1 MAVALPARTTVL
13 GLPNRADNQIDLTL
27 LSALLEYFESLLGTA
42 IGYYEDDLADLP
54 TASGVTDGS
63 FAVVLNDA
71 TVSNRGVYQEQS
83 DAWVKVASLP
93 AGFSTTDPVVLS
105 AAGSADVIA
114 ATANRSWQSGAFAE
128 TFTMQ
133 VAADNTGAV
142 TVAIDGGSALAL
154 VDADGSAL
162 AAGFLTEDMVVDFR
176 FDGTQYRLT
185 STSSAAATL
194 AGAQAAQ
201 AAAEAAEATA
211 TSAATTAG
219 TARDEAVDAAAQAAA
234 NATLAPAGDWD
245 ATSGSFPSGTSRG
258 DYYIVSVP
266 GTVDG
271 QLFNAGDWL
280 VSLADGA
287 STSTFS
293 GNWLRGDYG
302 GPANQNAF
310 ESRAAAELANIP
322 ATVNCIRVKTPSGG
336 VIDYVR
342 NTRGAVGQAL
352 QTADGQWW
360 MPAAPWMVTPNHWAE
375 NTSQGVTD
383 MLAATQA
390 AVDFAE
396 DFAGTG
402 VYVSGG
408 RVQFLAER
416 YLHSDEVVVGDSG
429 VYIYGAAGDAATRVD
444 NNNPTA
450 CTFRVVPSDSTG
462 AASPTTDD
470 VVEGGGIN
478 GLAMWMTADNP
489 RAGAHIYVDR
499 AARFQIQ
506 NVSAWNHYVQFHF
519 AGVGENCT
527 LEFCNASATGANIV
541 VDATH
546 NPTGGVL
553 SGSALIKVT
562 AREVVETHPSGAY
575 QASGGGA
582 WYTECNTVG
591 IFQVNAVASGN
602 GAVDCYYFDSF
613 DGVEIVGGHSNG
625 ATHACFHFAPL
636 HDAMPFTSFKSV
648 GHHCDPKPGNTDYG
662 VIFTDTNGAGGST
675 AGDIDF
681 TGCGISGAQVSSL
694 VINMQCRRFSWLG
707 GYMKGANKS
716 HVVINSDDADFV
728 EIAHCDLFN
737 ANLDTGTY
745 ANAPAVHLVRGANV
759 KIVSNTLNGG
769 TTGIEVESTMT
780 SAKVKDN
787 QVTGMSGID
796 FLLPTSLPANVNIG
810 PNEVSSSASIA
821 QAGSTVDLHPGLEVF
836 TFTGVAAVATIRAS
850 QFGVTNSNCSWDG
863 RQVEIIAGAS
873 FTIRDESDP
882 SGGNIQLSGGRNW
895 AMLAG
900 DRLRLEY
907 DGSASLWKEI
917 GRHRIDVA
925 ATFIADDDVTTYDL
939 PQDEGFIRV
948 YAENNANVWALFHYR
963 ADSGNEATGEIGK
976 GSAVTLSTAVLAG
989 TTGADAAVTISVND
1003 GTLYIENRMG
1013 GPLGFRF
1020 DASDALRAA

>member
-1 MAVALPARTTVL
+1 MTVDVLPALATYTVSGTGPYAIGHEYTEGAIFVRITSAAGAPRLDPADYTVDPVSGGDGNVTLTSGAATTYDGETLVIERETSVQQGWTGLGARGTAAEAQMDRTIMAVQELRRELSGALRLPVDLGALETLRLSAEDRADGILVFDGDGAPGVSDVSLTAVLEASTEAQEARDDAVALLDAAVAKQT
-13 GLPNRADNQIDLTL
+13 A
-27 LSALLEYFESLLGTA
+27 FE
-42 IGYYEDDLADLP
+42 D
-54 TASGVTDGS
+54 
-63 FAVVLNDA
+63 
-71 TVSNRGVYQEQS
+71 R
-83 DAWVKVASLP
+83 
-93 AGFSTTDPVVLS
+93 
-105 AAGSADVIA
+105 
-114 ATANRSWQSGAFAE
+114 
-128 TFTMQ
+128 
-133 VAADNTGAV
+133 
-142 TVAIDGGSALAL
+142 
-154 VDADGSAL
+154 
-162 AAGFLTEDMVVDFR
+162 
-176 FDGTQYRLT
+176 
-185 STSSAAATL
+185 
-194 AGAQAAQ
+194 
-201 AAAEAAEATA
+201 AEAA
-211 TSAATTAG
+211 AAH
-219 TARDEAVDAAAQAAA
+219 
-234 NATLAPAGDWD
+234 
-245 ATSGSFPSGTSRG
+245 
-258 DYYIVSVP
+258 I
-266 GTVDG
+266 
-271 QLFNAGDWL
+271 
-280 VSLADGA
+280 A
-287 STSTFS
+287 S
-293 GNWLRGDYG
+293 
-302 GPANQNAF
+302 P
-310 ESRAAAELANIP
+310 
-322 ATVNCIRVKTPSGG
+322 VNCIRVKTPSGG
-336 VIDYVR
+336 VLDFVR

-375 NTSQGVTD
+375 NANQGVTD
-383 MLAATQA
+383 MRPASQA
-390 AVDFAE
+390 AVYFAE
-396 DFAGTG
+396 DFVGTG

-408 RVQFLAER
+408 RVQYLAER
-416 YLHSDEVVVGDSG
+416 YRHSDEVVVRDNA
-429 VYIYGAAGDAATRVD
+429 VFICGAAGDAATRID
-444 NNNPTA
+444 NDNPTA
-450 CTFRVVPSDSTG
+450 CTFRVVPADPTG
-462 AASPTTDD
+462 AVAPTTDD
-470 VVEGGGIN
+470 MIEGGGIN

-527 LEFCNASATGANIV
+527 LEFCNASATGSNIV

-636 HDAMPFTSFKSV
+636 HDAMPFTSFKAV

-694 VINMQCRRFSWLG
+694 VINMQCKRFGWLG

-796 FLLPTSLPANVNIG
+796 FLLPTALPANVNIG

-836 TFTGVAAVATIRAS
+836 TFTGVAAVATIRAA

-917 GRHRIDVA
+917 GRHRVDVA
-925 ATFIADDDVTTYDL
+925 ATFIADDAVTTYAL

-1013 GPLGFRF
+1013 GTLGFRF